1 MKRLNTIAS
10 IVDMGLITP
19 TVITGGISTAA
30 FARGAGLLVGTTLSR
45 TSLLFSFATAIT
57 QKSFEM
63 FTVK

>member
-19 TVITGGISTAA
+19 TVIAGGISIAA
-30 FARGAGLLVGTTLSR
+30 FARGAGLPVGTTLSR

-63 FTVK
+63 LP